1 MCEIKVKFPHYWIEI
16 PSATPVS
23 ELAKILAKTKL
34 KIRWNQKCHFGKRGF
49 IEVYPTPHLTMRNQL
64 AIID

>member
-1 MCEIKVKFPHYWIEI
+1 MCEEIKVKFPHYWIEI

-34 KIRWNQKCHFGKRGF
+34 KIRWNQSGF